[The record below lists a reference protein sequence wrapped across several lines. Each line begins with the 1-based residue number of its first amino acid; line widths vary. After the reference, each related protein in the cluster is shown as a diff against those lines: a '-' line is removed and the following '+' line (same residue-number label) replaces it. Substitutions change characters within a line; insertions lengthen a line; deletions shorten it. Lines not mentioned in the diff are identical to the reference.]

1 MTPTQRQIIR
11 KLRKMGWNVDVVPG
25 RKHDKLHVL
34 TVKGNILKFP
44 MASTPSAGWEAQLK
58 ALIRQVNNKQSAA
71 VDF

>member
-11 KLRKMGWNVDVVPG
+11 KLRKLGWKVEVVSG

-34 TVKGNILKFP
+34 VKGKILKFP

-58 ALIRQVNNKQSAA
+58 ALRRQVKQAA
-71 VDF
+71 VDI

>member
-11 KLRKMGWNVDVVPG
+11 KLRKMGWKVEVKPG

-34 TVKGNILKFP
+34 TVKGKILKFP

-58 ALIRQVNNKQSAA
+58 ALIRQVNKQSAA
-71 VDF
+71 VDI